1 MQKWEYLGM
10 YHKAVRDAHG
20 RKAGSLLLDGS
31 NGKKKNRLIP
41 AFSG

>member
-20 RKAGSLLLDGS
+20 RKARSEGPTMFCQALT
-31 NGKKKNRLIP
+31 
-41 AFSG
+41 